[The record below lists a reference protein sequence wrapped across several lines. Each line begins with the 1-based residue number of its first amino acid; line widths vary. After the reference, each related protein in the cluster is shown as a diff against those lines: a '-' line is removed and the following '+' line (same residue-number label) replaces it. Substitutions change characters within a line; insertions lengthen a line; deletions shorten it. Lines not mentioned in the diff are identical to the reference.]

1 MGKAICSSSKLT
13 RRAAIGAALAGAATP
28 ALPAPDAAFAL
39 IATHQKAF
47 ARLNETI
54 ADIARLEDDIPED
67 RRQEWAPE
75 DRDEGIGLNDDPHWT
90 AALDAHNT
98 AIDAETGAA
107 WVIAHAQPATIMGA
121 AALLRYAADYE
132 AQGDAWPD
140 AEGDESWHAAFHR
153 SIAAALE
160 IMGR

>member
-1 MGKAICSSSKLT
+1 MRKAACSSSKLT
-13 RRAAIGAALAGAATP
+13 RRAAIGAAFAGAATP
-28 ALPAPDAAFAL
+28 ALPASDAAFGL
-39 IATHQKAF
+39 IATHRKASV
-47 ARLNETI
+47 RLNETI
-54 ADIARLEDDIPED
+54 ADIARLEHDIPED

-75 DRDEGIGLNDDPHWT
+75 DRDEGIGLNDDPRWT
-90 AALDAHNT
+90 AVLDAHDA
-98 AIDAETGAA
+98 AIDAENSAA

-153 SIAAALE
+153 SLAAALE
-160 IMGR
+160 RKG